1 MPGEWTMT
9 DHDLLSRI
17 DERTE
22 TMCEKIDALIKK
34 QETEYVTKSEFLPVK
49 SIVYAGSGT
58 VLLAVIGAIV
68 ALVVRGGHT

>member
-22 TMCEKIDALIKK
+22 TMCKKIDTLAEKL
-34 QETEYVTKSEFLPVK
+34 EDEYVTKSEFWPVK
-49 SIVYAGSGT
+49 AIVYAGSGT

-68 ALVVRGGHT
+68 ALVVKGGHI